1 MKDLSIEEENIYEG
15 ENERTNLK
23 KINEDKTNNNK
34 PLEKNPKQKY
44 IYKIYIKI
52 LTTIFSLIV
61 VILFYSIII
70 FLISKY
76 HNLYNKKNKYNLR
89 SNINNN
95 SSSTNNNKGIISKE
109 NYNKNEGIQNQNY
122 ANRKIGIAFVYKNLY
137 SNGIARF
144 ITVTSKYLLETGK
157 YNIFYITDKPYHKEF
172 SYSPEIK
179 RFIAFN
185 NYSLITNISK
195 HEKIDIVI
203 LQNVLSSAIANFY
216 RSLGMKVITIL
227 HGAFMSALFTNHVEL
242 YRYWEQFDSFDS
254 FIFLLPDDYFFYKRL
269 GFKNEIFVPNLY
281 TFEPAEVQSSNLTK
295 NNIVILGRL
304 NDLVKGV
311 KYAIQAMKIIVKK
324 VPKAKLYLVSSDS
337 RVQFLKNLTRDLN
350 LTKNIIFKPN
360 TFNLTK
366 LFLKSSVHMYTS
378 LTEAFPMALVEGK
391 AHGLPVVGFKVP
403 YSIPY
408 QKGFIGVNLF
418 DVKGLAK
425 KTIKLLKDYN
435 YRKRKGEEAKKSL
448 DIIKNNET
456 VNLWGRLFDSL
467 LSIDKKDYRKLQGE
481 IEKKYYNDSRARKHL
496 ESQFNILLNHT
507 NHLICHYFDNFT
519 NINYLRTIQK
529 CNVSI
534 LDNNI
539 ITNR

>member
-61 VILFYSIII
+61 IILFCSIII

-76 HNLYNKKNKYNLR
+76 HNLYYKKNKYNLR
-89 SNINNN
+89 SNI
-95 SSSTNNNKGIISKE
+95 NNNKGIISKE

-281 TFEPAEVQSSNLTK
+281 TFEPAEIQNSNLTK
-295 NNIVILGRL
+295 NNI
-304 NDLVKGV
+304 
-311 KYAIQAMKIIVKK
+311 
-324 VPKAKLYLVSSDS
+324 
-337 RVQFLKNLTRDLN
+337 F
-350 LTKNIIFKPN
+350 
-360 TFNLTK
+360 
-366 LFLKSSVHMYTS
+366 
-378 LTEAFPMALVEGK
+378 
-391 AHGLPVVGFKVP
+391 
-403 YSIPY
+403 
-408 QKGFIGVNLF
+408 
-418 DVKGLAK
+418 
-425 KTIKLLKDYN
+425 
-435 YRKRKGEEAKKSL
+435 
-448 DIIKNNET
+448 
-456 VNLWGRLFDSL
+456 
-467 LSIDKKDYRKLQGE
+467 
-481 IEKKYYNDSRARKHL
+481 
-496 ESQFNILLNHT
+496 
-507 NHLICHYFDNFT
+507 C
-519 NINYLRTIQK
+519 
-529 CNVSI
+529 
-534 LDNNI
+534 
-539 ITNR
+539 